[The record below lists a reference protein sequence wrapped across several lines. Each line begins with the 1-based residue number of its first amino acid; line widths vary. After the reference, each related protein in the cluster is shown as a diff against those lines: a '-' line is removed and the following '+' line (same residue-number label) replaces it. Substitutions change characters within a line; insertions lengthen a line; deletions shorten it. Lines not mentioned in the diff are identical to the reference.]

1 MEKNKTYSSAY
12 NGDDSISLFLTF
24 CIEQYAHLKG
34 ILGAKSMKILSDAGI
49 LEYLSKRFILKVY
62 SGFLT
67 ILINLSTLKS
77 LSNENCVISW

>member
-49 LEYLSKRFILKVY
+49 LEYVSKHYETLHTESIQWILNDIDKLVDSKV
-62 SGFLT
+62 LV
-67 ILINLSTLKS
+67 K
-77 LSNENCVISW
+77 

>member
-49 LEYLSKRFILKVY
+49 LESLSKHYATLHTESIQWILNDIDKLVDSKV
-62 SGFLT
+62 LV
-67 ILINLSTLKS
+67 K
-77 LSNENCVISW
+77 

>member
-49 LEYLSKRFILKVY
+49 LEYLSKHYEKLHTESIQWILNDIDKLVDSKV
-62 SGFLT
+62 LV
-67 ILINLSTLKS
+67 K
-77 LSNENCVISW
+77 

>member
-49 LEYLSKRFILKVY
+49 LEYLSKHYETLHTESIQWILNDIDKLVGSKV
-62 SGFLT
+62 LV
-67 ILINLSTLKS
+67 K
-77 LSNENCVISW
+77 

>member
-49 LEYLSKRFILKVY
+49 LEYLSKHYETLHTESIHWILNDIDKLVDSKV
-62 SGFLT
+62 LV
-67 ILINLSTLKS
+67 K
-77 LSNENCVISW
+77 

>member
-49 LEYLSKRFILKVY
+49 LEYLSKHYETLHTESIQRILNDIDKLVDSKV
-62 SGFLT
+62 LV
-67 ILINLSTLKS
+67 K
-77 LSNENCVISW
+77 

>member
-1 MEKNKTYSSAY
+1 MENNKTYSSAY

-49 LEYLSKRFILKVY
+49 LEYLRKHYETLHTESIQWILNDIDKLVDSKVLVK
-62 SGFLT
+62 
-67 ILINLSTLKS
+67 
-77 LSNENCVISW
+77 

>member
-34 ILGAKSMKILSDAGI
+34 ILGAKSMQILSDAGI
-49 LEYLSKRFILKVY
+49 LEYLSKHYETLHTESIQWILNDIDKLVDSKV
-62 SGFLT
+62 LV
-67 ILINLSTLKS
+67 K
-77 LSNENCVISW
+77 

>member
-49 LEYLSKRFILKVY
+49 LEYLSKQYETLHTESIQWILNDIDKLVDSKV
-62 SGFLT
+62 LV
-67 ILINLSTLKS
+67 K
-77 LSNENCVISW
+77 

>member
-49 LEYLSKRFILKVY
+49 LEYLSKHYETLHTESIQWILNDIDKLVDSKV
-62 SGFLT
+62 LV
-67 ILINLSTLKS
+67 K
-77 LSNENCVISW
+77 

>member
-34 ILGAKSMKILSDAGI
+34 ILGAKSMKILPDAGI
-49 LEYLSKRFILKVY
+49 LEYLSKHYETLHTESIQWILNDIDKLVDSKV
-62 SGFLT
+62 LV
-67 ILINLSTLKS
+67 K
-77 LSNENCVISW
+77 